1 MLPWASGFSVEKES
15 VQRGILAFVHET
27 TVMTE
32 VDLVFYYRSFMRV
45 SEVNTSPRTLI
56 M

>member
-1 MLPWASGFSVEKES
+1 MGQWVFSRKG
-15 VQRGILAFVHET
+15 VQRGIPAFIHET

-32 VDLVFYYRSFMRV
+32 VDLVFYYRSFMHV
-45 SEVNTSPRTLI
+45 SEVKIPPWTLI

>member
-1 MLPWASGFSVEKES
+1 MGQWVFSRKG
-15 VQRGILAFVHET
+15 VQRGIPAFIHET

-32 VDLVFYYRSFMRV
+32 VDLVFYYRSFMHVSV
-45 SEVNTSPRTLI
+45 SEVNIPPWTLI